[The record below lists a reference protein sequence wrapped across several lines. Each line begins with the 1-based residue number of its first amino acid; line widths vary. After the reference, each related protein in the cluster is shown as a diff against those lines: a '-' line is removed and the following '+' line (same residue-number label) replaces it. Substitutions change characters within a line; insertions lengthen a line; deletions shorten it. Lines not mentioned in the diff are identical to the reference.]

1 MENSRL
7 DLLKLDK
14 QRLEIEKEIN
24 ELTDFLTQ
32 PGMPGIDGNL
42 IDKDGF
48 PIAGV
53 DLYAVRQARQKLIMK
68 QNDLKNLMNII
79 ETKMSKYFE
88 DINKENKKEDELNF
102 NQNNN
107 NYINKEEPIAIP
119 VLEEKIQNNNNN
131 IKKEP
136 FITITEITE
145 KSPAEEAGL
154 KVNDN
159 IITFDNIL
167 YKGVSKNPL
176 QTLAEIVKDKIGQD
190 IPIEILRKND
200 DNILE
205 VKHLTL
211 RPHIWE
217 GRGVLGCK
225 LNLIMN

>member
-32 PGMPGIDGNL
+32 PGMPGIEGNL

-88 DINKENKKEDELNF
+88 DINKENKTEDELNI

-119 VLEEKIQNNNNN
+119 VLEEKIQNNNFN
-131 IKKEP
+131 IKKENEE
-136 FITITEITE
+136 ISTKRVIDTII
-145 KSPAEEAGL
+145 
-154 KVNDN
+154 KVNSTNYKID
-159 IITFDNIL
+159 IIFNSRLVNGNYLKFINSFGESAITAQKSRSINDLL
-167 YKGVSKNPL
+167 YIYHLNQSKS
-176 QTLAEIVKDKIGQD
+176 
-190 IPIEILRKND
+190 
-200 DNILE
+200 
-205 VKHLTL
+205 
-211 RPHIWE
+211 
-217 GRGVLGCK
+217 
-225 LNLIMN
+225 

>member
-1 MENSRL
+1 
-7 DLLKLDK
+7 
-14 QRLEIEKEIN
+14 
-24 ELTDFLTQ
+24 
-32 PGMPGIDGNL
+32 MPGIVGNL
-42 IDKDGF
+42 IDKDWF

-68 QNDLKNLMNII
+68 QNDLKNLMNVI
-79 ETKMSKYFE
+79 EVKMSKYFE
-88 DINKENKKEDELNF
+88 DLNKENKTEDDLNI

-107 NYINKEEPIAIP
+107 NYLNKEEPIAIP
-119 VLEEKIQNNNNN
+119 VSEEKIQTNIN

-159 IITFDNIL
+159 IITFDNVL
-167 YKGVSKNPL
+167 YKGDTKNPL
-176 QTLAEIVKDKIGQD
+176 QNLAEIVKNKIGKD
-190 IPIEILRKND
+190 IPIDILRKNE